1 MCCGE
6 SSADMM
12 KCFGG
17 VINSALVTACGA
29 VGITGG
35 VAFNRNGFYWNFYYG
50 DEFIFA
56 IAHPRMLQ
64 LIREPRLEITLELE
78 LAPLSLTAGVIR

>member
-1 MCCGE
+1 MLWGCYKFRSCYRLWG
-6 SSADMM
+6 S
-12 KCFGG
+12 
-17 VINSALVTACGA
+17 
-29 VGITGG
+29 GITGG

-64 LIREPRLEITLELE
+64 LIRESRLEITLELE